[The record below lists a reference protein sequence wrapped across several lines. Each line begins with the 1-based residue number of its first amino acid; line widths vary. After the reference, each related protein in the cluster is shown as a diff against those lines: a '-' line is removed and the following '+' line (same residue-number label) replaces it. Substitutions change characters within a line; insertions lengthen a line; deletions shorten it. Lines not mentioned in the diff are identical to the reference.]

1 MHSMRYVDRNLNP
14 GETVIYETRLH
25 WIVMLR
31 SIVQAV
37 IAVLIAAGVLYSAFS
52 RTGISD
58 DQLHI
63 MEGAAA
69 LLVVLA
75 IILLIA
81 GATRRNATEMVVT
94 NHRVIIKV
102 GLVGRRTIEML
113 LSKIESI
120 EVKETAAGRMLG
132 YGTIVVIGTGGTPEP
147 FHQVAHPLEFRSKVQ
162 QQIEAFSSP
171 GFPPA
176 PADIR
181 RTV

>member
-14 GETVIYETRLH
+14 GETVVYQTRLH

-37 IAVLIAAGVLYSAFS
+37 IAILLAAGVLYYAFTTTAIPDNQ
-52 RTGISD
+52 RH
-58 DQLHI
+58 L

-69 LLVVLA
+69 VLVLLA

-81 GATRRNATEMVVT
+81 GATRRNATEMAVT

-120 EVKETAAGRMLG
+120 EVKETAVGRMLG

-147 FHQVAHPLEFRSKVQ
+147 FHQVAHPLEFRSMVQ
-162 QQIEAFSSP
+162 QQIESMSNARASTGS
-171 GFPPA
+171 
-176 PADIR
+176 
-181 RTV
+181 

>member
-1 MHSMRYVDRNLNP
+1 MSMRYVDRNLSP

-31 SIVQAV
+31 SIVQAT
-37 IAVLIAAGVLYSAFS
+37 IAILLAIGVLYYAFT
-52 RTGISD
+52 RAGIPD
-58 DQLHI
+58 DQLHL

-69 LLVVLA
+69 VLVLLA
-75 IILLIA
+75 IILLVA
-81 GATRRNATEMVVT
+81 GATRRNATEMAVT

-120 EVKETAAGRMLG
+120 EVKETAGGRMLG

-147 FHQVAHPLEFRSKVQ
+147 FYKVAHPLEFRSKVQ
-162 QQIEAFSSP
+162 QQIETLPAQ
-171 GFPPA
+171 GFQPVPQNT
-176 PADIR
+176 
-181 RTV
+181 RTT